1 MRIDDLSIRSPRFSF
16 EMLLQVRQSLL
27 ASERTGQ
34 IEPMAGSGWRGH
46 GLTSREAGN
55 VAAKPDFPFQQVP
68 ELDIER
74 SPVVYVLVDTIVED
88 KMVSA
93 DVTHN
98 FPGLLVA
105 S

>member
-1 MRIDDLSIRSPRFSF
+1 
-16 EMLLQVRQSLL
+16 
-27 ASERTGQ
+27 
-34 IEPMAGSGWRGH
+34 MAGSGWRGH

-98 FPGLLVA
+98 FPGFWSLLDRQLKSQSVKGGRKTLLRWLRQFTRSA
-105 S
+105 SR